1 MRYFLCYYNNKKGE
15 IILKNRIKKIRKELK
30 MNQTKFGECIGV
42 KQTTIAGYENGTRQP
57 IDAVIASICRE
68 FNVSE
73 EWLRTGKGEPFCPM
87 DRQMEIAQ
95 LTNQL
100 LTEADDSFKNIVIS
114 ALSNTS
120 EEDWKAF
127 ERFIDR
133 IIEEKKKAE

>member
-1 MRYFLCYYNNKKGE
+1 MDEKNERLRNLRKK
-15 IILKNRIKKIRKELK
+15 LK
-30 MNQTKFGECIGV
+30 MSQEEFGKWLGITKSG
-42 KQTTIAGYENGTRQP
+42 
-57 IDAVIASICRE
+57 
-68 FNVSE
+68 VSE
-73 EWLRTGKGEPFCPM
+73 IEAGRRKVTEQHIIMLKAHNVNEHWLRTGEGDPFCPM